1 MVVTTAPAS
10 GKASHWNVALKLL
23 KGAKEH
29 DGDVSN
35 TIMDNTMCNACEKA
49 DQKLIKLKTLVEHGE
64 RQHVHQLR
72 VKSVRCGQ
80 AAGKGTGRLPLDGE
94 RCPENKHWNRCV
106 LLNALRK
113 KPAAVTVLQQA
124 KTGCALEQELF
135 QSQHASILEHGVT
148 AQQSLSTS
156 HKNSMQVNTPPR
168 RARMPEDV
176 VATVRPRL
184 EMCTLIS
191 VLCKRDVAE
200 IDWEKLVKA
209 GRESE
214 V

>member
-1 MVVTTAPAS
+1 MRWS
-10 GKASHWNVALKLL
+10 
-23 KGAKEH
+23 
-29 DGDVSN
+29 
-35 TIMDNTMCNACEKA
+35 
-49 DQKLIKLKTLVEHGE
+49 
-64 RQHVHQLR
+64 
-72 VKSVRCGQ
+72 KSCF
-80 AAGKGTGRLPLDGE
+80 
-94 RCPENKHWNRCV
+94 NHNM
-106 LLNALRK
+106 RK
-113 KPAAVTVLQQA
+113 
-124 KTGCALEQELF
+124 
-135 QSQHASILEHGVT
+135 ILEHGVT

-156 HKNSMQVNTPPR
+156 HKNSMQVNTPSR